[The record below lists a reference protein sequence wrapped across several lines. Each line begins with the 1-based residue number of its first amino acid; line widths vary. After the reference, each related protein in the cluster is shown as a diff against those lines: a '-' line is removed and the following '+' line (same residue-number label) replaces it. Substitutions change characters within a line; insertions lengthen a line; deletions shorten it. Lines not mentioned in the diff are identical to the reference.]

1 MTPSSSATPSSSTGS
16 APAPHRPASP
26 VRALLL
32 RRIAPALLLVIGV
45 AALLEARD
53 MGLGELTAPGPGL
66 WPFIVAGLLT
76 ATAAVLLFV
85 DPAEDYEPW
94 TASTLRIVAGLVGLA
109 LFVVLFQTLGFIV
122 PTVLM
127 LTAWLRFFGG
137 ESWRMA
143 LALGVGGTLVLH
155 LIFVIAL
162 GVPFPA
168 GPVDQLLG
176 A

>member
-1 MTPSSSATPSSSTGS
+1 MSASPS
-16 APAPHRPASP
+16 APAPARHPRSARSQ
-26 VRALLL
+26 L
-32 RRIAPALLLVIGV
+32 RRIAPLLLLALGV
-45 AALLEARD
+45 AALFTARD

-66 WPFIVAGLLT
+66 WPAIAAALLS
-76 ATAAVLLFV
+76 ATAFVLLFL

-94 TASTLRIVAGLVGLA
+94 TAGTARIAAGLAGLA
-109 LFVVLFQTLGFIV
+109 LFVVLFQTIGFVI
-122 PTVLM
+122 PAFL
-127 LTAWLRFFGG
+127 LLFAWLRLLAG

-143 LALGVGGTLVLH
+143 LVLAVAGALVLH
-155 LIFVIAL
+155 LVFVVAL

>member
-1 MTPSSSATPSSSTGS
+1 MSASSPT
-16 APAPHRPASP
+16 PAPVRPPRSARSQ
-26 VRALLL
+26 L
-32 RRIAPALLLVIGV
+32 RRIAPLLLLALGVGALLTG
-45 AALLEARD
+45 RD

-66 WPFIVAGLLT
+66 WPAIVAALLI
-76 ATAAVLLFV
+76 ATSVVLLFL

-94 TASTLRIVAGLVGLA
+94 TAGTVRIIAGLAGLA
-109 LFVVLFQTLGFIV
+109 LFIVLFQTIGFVISAF
-122 PTVLM
+122 L
-127 LTAWLRFFGG
+127 LLFAWLRYLGG

-143 LALGVGGTLVLH
+143 LVLALAGAIALH
-155 LIFVIAL
+155 LVFVVAL